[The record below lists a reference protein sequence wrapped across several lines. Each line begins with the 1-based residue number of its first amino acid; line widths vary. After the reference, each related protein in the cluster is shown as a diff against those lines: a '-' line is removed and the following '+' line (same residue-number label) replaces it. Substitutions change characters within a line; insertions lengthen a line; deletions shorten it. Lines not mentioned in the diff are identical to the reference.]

1 MEQLLSLQC
10 WAGWGGC
17 TDGLSVSKNDLL
29 TGSVLGTIV
38 RALRMHAQLLSHV
51 QFFVTP
57 WTVALQDPLSMAFSR
72 QGYWSGL
79 PFPTLGNLSN
89 PGTEPTSSALADSLS
104 LSHWGSPSESL
115 QFSSVRSLSRVR
127 LFATPWTAA
136 RQASL
141 SITNSQS
148 LPKLRS
154 TELVM
159 PSNHLILCHPS
170 SLLAL
175 NLSQHQGPFQSQ
187 LFTPGGQ
194 STGASALAS
203 VLPVTIQD

>member
-1 MEQLLSLQC
+1 
-10 WAGWGGC
+10 
-17 TDGLSVSKNDLL
+17 
-29 TGSVLGTIV
+29 
-38 RALRMHAQLLSHV
+38 MHAQLLSHV

-89 PGTEPTSSALADSLS
+89 PETEPTSSALADSLS

-159 PSNHLILCHPS
+159 PSNHLILCRPLLLLPS
-170 SLLAL
+170 IFPSIRV
-175 NLSQHQGPFQSQ
+175 SSMSQ
-187 LFTPGGQ
+187 LFTSGGQ
-194 STGASALAS
+194 SIAMD
-203 VLPVTIQD
+203 IQG